1 MHDLLCC
8 ASAIRQVRMRV
19 EMRITRHLSPC
30 HALFMLVAISVNA
43 RARLRQICNTRLRP
57 WNRQAIPLEPLW
69 RGAHTSTFTSDGV
82 PHAKREDRRLRLC
95 RKLQRLGYSCTTT
108 NRARWRRIRL
118 GFQPNT
124 RGQRLCGRW
133 YFAEIGQREA
143 RAHTAIHRS
152 CGRA

>member
-1 MHDLLCC
+1 MLRISYKTGANASGNAHNKTSICVPCPVSACSNFCKCPSQTAADLQHK
-8 ASAIRQVRMRV
+8 AA
-19 EMRITRHLSPC
+19 
-30 HALFMLVAISVNA
+30 ALEQAG
-43 RARLRQICNTRLRP
+43 NT
-57 WNRQAIPLEPLW
+57 AGATVG
-69 RGAHTSTFTSDGV
+69 GAHTSTFTSDGV